1 MSSLLLLLVNLLVA
15 PPSASIPAGTA
26 LPLRFL
32 RQLRSGKDTV
42 GTSFVLQTMAA
53 LVTEGCVQVP
63 AYTQVRATIT
73 TSRGPG
79 WFGRHGELAFRVDS
93 IEVRDRVWVP
103 MHAVLDSLEY
113 ATTARLDD
121 AGTMYGQRGT
131 RARVGTAGAVAVVGA
146 AEAVPVIGVPVAVL
160 GGYELVR
167 HGPRVRVL
175 AGEVGW
181 LRLRAPLSVPR
192 PGCRQMADDP
202 DLTTIPHLPTFT
214 PRTGSRS
221 GPDAGDP
228 VNLVLFGNRPDLDEA
243 FRRAG
248 WRIAAPRSFG
258 ALAHELAAVIT
269 SRSAVTAPVST
280 QYFEG
285 REQDAA
291 YELAG
296 PNARIR
302 HHVRIWLLDSV
313 GPVWIGAAD
322 EDVGLKVN
330 PIHRTAT
337 HRIDSHIDRERDF
350 IGENLEAGGC
360 ADVMTF
366 MALPG
371 SVAGELSNAAH
382 QKMVTDGRAAIIHL
396 RPCAERP
403 GPRRNPQSPHFPY
416 GD

>member
-1 MSSLLLLLVNLLVA
+1 MSSLLLFLVSLLA
-15 PPSASIPAGTA
+15 TPPSASIPAGTA

-32 RQLRSGKDTV
+32 RQLRSGTDTV
-42 GTSFVLQTMAA
+42 GTSVVLETMAA

-79 WFGRHGELAFRVDS
+79 WFGRHGELAFRFDS
-93 IEVRDRVWVP
+93 IEVRGRLWVP
-103 MHAVLDSLEY
+103 INAVLDSLEY

-121 AGTMYGQRGT
+121 AGTMFGQRGT
-131 RARVGTAGAVAVVGA
+131 KGRFGTAGAAAVVGA

-160 GGYELVR
+160 GGYQLVR

-175 AGEVGW
+175 AGEIGR

-192 PGCRQMADDP
+192 SECRRVADDP
-202 DLTTIPHLPTFT
+202 DLATVPRVPVFT

-221 GPDAGDP
+221 GSAAGDP
-228 VNLVLFGNRPDLDEA
+228 VNLVLFGTGRDLDEA

-248 WRIAAPRSFG
+248 WRIASSRSFG
-258 ALAHELAAVIT
+258 TLAHEIAAVVT
-269 SRSAVTAPVST
+269 ARSAAGAPVST
-280 QYFEG
+280 QYFQG

-322 EDVGLKVN
+322 QDVGLKVN
-330 PIHRTAT
+330 PLHRTAT
-337 HRIDSHIDRERDF
+337 HRIDPRIDRERDF
-350 IGENLEAGGC
+350 ITENLEAGGC
-360 ADVMTF
+360 ADLMTLV
-366 MALPG
+366 ALQG
-371 SVAGELSNAAH
+371 AVAGELRNAAH
-382 QKMVTDGRAAIIHL
+382 QKMVTDGRAAMIHL
-396 RPCAERP
+396 RPCGDRSGAHRS
-403 GPRRNPQSPHFPY
+403 PQSLRFPY